1 MIPLYLKIILA
12 NIFRKKPLE
21 FISLQDFEINEND
34 LKSVYLDP
42 HSYLKNLTKLK
53 PFLKKRVSAT
63 HKSISHV
70 MSVRGRPDL
79 YVEYLKKSLKWRG
92 NAKTEDVLYHAMLFT
107 QKTQKEDFKKLYRKN
122 QSRKKT
128 LKIKNK
134 NKTKIAYTCCYFY
147 GLGTRI
153 CFLPLMKHHDRNK
166 YEIFAFSDNPA
177 TDENSVADHWIV
189 TKDLSD
195 KEFFHLVRQH
205 EIDILVELNGRGGH
219 NRFNA
224 FEMRAA
230 PIQLTFGNFPAPT
243 GITNVDATLA
253 DGHAFRHDSKSSFLE
268 QVYLFN
274 RVGVDFSECWPK
286 DFFPCPAL
294 PPSLH
299 NGYITFGCFGG
310 TLKINEPLIQKWIS
324 LVHRVPRSRL
334 FLKAMNMSDPDTMRS
349 IRDLFEKNGM
359 DLQRLML
366 EGGSDHQEMLK
377 QYGDVDV
384 ALDTFPYSGG
394 NTSLEALWQGVPV
407 VTLEG
412 DRWASCIT
420 SGFHRY
426 LGLESLVANSWEDYV
441 AIAEEWA
448 GDVEKRAKF
457 RSEIRH
463 RMKQSGFL
471 DIQGFAREIERLYEQ
486 MIVDFRVR

>member
-1 MIPLYLKIILA
+1 MLALYYKIFLA
-12 NIFRKKPLE
+12 HTFKKWAPKL
-21 FISLQDFEINEND
+21 ISLDNFEISEKD
-34 LKSVYLDP
+34 LKSVYLNPD
-42 HSYLKNLTKLK
+42 SYLKYLTKFR

-63 HKSISHV
+63 HQAISHV
-70 MSVRGRPDL
+70 MSVRGRPEL
-79 YVEYLKKSLKWRG
+79 YVEYLKKSLKWRWH
-92 NAKTEDVLYHAMLFT
+92 AKTEDVLFHAMLLSH
-107 QKTQKEDFKKLYRKN
+107 KTKKEDFVNLDQKN
-122 QSRKKT
+122 QGRKKT
-128 LKIKNK
+128 LKIKRK
-134 NKTKIAYTCCYFY
+134 NKIKIAYTCCYFY

-166 YEIFAFSDNPA
+166 YEIFSFSDNV
-177 TDENSVADHWIV
+177 TLDENSVADHWIL

-195 KEFFHLVRQH
+195 KEFFRLVRKH
-205 EIDILVELNGRGGH
+205 EIDILVELNGRGGF

-224 FEMRAA
+224 FKMRAA
-230 PIQLTFGNFPAPT
+230 PIQITFGNFPAPT
-243 GITNVDATLA
+243 GITNVDAVLA
-253 DGHAFRHDSKSSFLE
+253 DGHAFRQDSKSLFLE
-268 QVYLFN
+268 QVYLFK
-274 RVGVDFSECWPK
+274 RVGVDFNECWPK
-286 DFFPCPAL
+286 GFFPLPAL
-294 PPSLH
+294 PPCLH
-299 NGYITFGCFGG
+299 NGFVTFGCFGG
-310 TLKINEPLIQKWIS
+310 TLKINEPLIQKWIA
-324 LVHRVPRSRL
+324 LVRRVPHSRL
-334 FLKAMNMSDPDTMRS
+334 FLKAMTMSDPDTMRS

-359 DLQRLML
+359 DLQRLTL

-412 DRWASCIT
+412 DRWASCTT

-426 LGLESLVANSWEDYV
+426 LGLESLIATSWEEYIT
-441 AIAEEWA
+441 IAASWA
-448 GDVEKRAKF
+448 GDVEKRTRF

-463 RMKQSGFL
+463 RMRESGFL